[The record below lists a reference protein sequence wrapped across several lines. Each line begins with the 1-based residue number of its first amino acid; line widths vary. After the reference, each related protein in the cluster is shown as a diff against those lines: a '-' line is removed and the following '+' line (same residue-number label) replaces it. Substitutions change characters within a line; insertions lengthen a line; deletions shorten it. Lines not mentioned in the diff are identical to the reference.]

1 MEVFKLHIAS
11 SHENNSTGKKKIFSK
26 FVGQYFTLYVDIM
39 EINIGSPSQ
48 PRLIITRH
56 SHVHISH
63 DKIQAQQEL
72 I

>member
-1 MEVFKLHIAS
+1 MTI
-11 SHENNSTGKKKIFSK
+11 NITGMKKIFIK
-26 FVGQYFTLYVDIM
+26 FEGQYFTLDIDIM
-39 EINIGSPSQ
+39 GINIGSLSQ
-48 PRLIITRH
+48 PCLIIIRRCH